1 MSGNW
6 LDLSSTSNR
15 FVQTYIKGFVD
26 ISGGNLLLRNNSLIL
41 NAGDISLNGRLY
53 IGSDTSLNGNVYVGG
68 FFGANTLAI
77 GKTAVTPGYNLDVNG
92 TVLFEGD
99 VSFGGNVSVNNLSVG
114 GVIQQNSSGSI
125 NSSLVSFT
133 YSSISTF
140 AQTTT
145 VNSYTN
151 TNTFLANTYF
161 MSDVSL
167 VGRLYVSND
176 VSLSGYLT
184 INKAAYIL
192 GDASLSGR
200 LYVANDVSLG
210 GRLYVTNDV
219 SLGGRL
225 YVTND
230 VSLGGRLY
238 VANDVSLGGRLYIT
252 NDVSLG
258 GRLYVANDAS
268 LGGRLYA
275 KSDVSCNGNTAIG
288 GNLSV
293 NGNIYGNFAASTIP
307 ISAIVG
313 GNTSIVDLSYNQTIN
328 GNKTF
333 TGLITMTYDMSINRG
348 NLYVGNNTVLGGD
361 VSMNGRLYVGGDV
374 SINGNVFVNTGLF
387 LGQRLGLGQ
396 GYILDI
402 SSSNTN
408 GYGAMRIY
416 ESVKGTV
423 PTASGGSLIIQHADV
438 SGVSSIVFPSTTN
451 YGKDY
456 GSIAYYEAVYGT
468 KYNYYN
474 TTQSTASSAL
484 VVNVQKDGPA
494 DTKTMDSIILQ
505 AAGSVIIDASQTIL
519 QPKGGPVGIGKTN
532 PNSAY
537 ALDVSGIVICNYST
551 TTSDYRI
558 KENVREIPDEYS
570 IDDLNPCSYYNTL
583 LQKEEVG
590 FLAHEVQEKFPFLV
604 SGEKDGEQYQALN
617 YIGIIGLLV
626 KEIKALKKAAQT
638 LPH

>member
-26 ISGGNLLLRNNSLIL
+26 ISGGNLLLRNNNLIL
-41 NAGDISLNGRLY
+41 NAGDISLNGRLS

-68 FFGANTLAI
+68 VFGANTLAI
-77 GKTAVTPGYNLDVNG
+77 GKTTVTPGYNLDVNG

-99 VSFGGNVSVNNLSVG
+99 VSFGGNVSVNNLSIG

-200 LYVANDVSLG
+200 LYVGGDVSLG
-210 GRLYVTNDV
+210 GRLYLGGDASLGGRLYVGGDA

-238 VANDVSLGGRLYIT
+238 VASNT
-252 NDVSLG
+252 SLG

-268 LGGRLYA
+268 LSGRLYST
-275 KSDVSCNGNTAIG
+275 SDVSCNGNVAIG

-313 GNTSIVDLSYNQTIN
+313 GNTAIVDLSYSQTIN

-333 TGLITMTYDMSINRG
+333 TGLITMTYDMSINGG

-374 SINGNVFVNTGLF
+374 SINGNVFINKGLV
-387 LGQRLGLGQ
+387 LGQGTGQGTQ

-484 VVNVQKDGPA
+484 VVNVQKDGPV

-604 SGEKDGEQYQALN
+604 SGEKDGEQHQALN

-626 KEIKALKKAAQT
+626 KEIKALKRAAQT
-638 LPH
+638 P